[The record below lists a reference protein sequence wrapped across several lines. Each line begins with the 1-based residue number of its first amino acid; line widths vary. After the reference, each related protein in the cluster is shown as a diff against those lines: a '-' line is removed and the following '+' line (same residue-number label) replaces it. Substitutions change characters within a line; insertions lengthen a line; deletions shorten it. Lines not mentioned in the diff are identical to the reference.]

1 MKDIQKYRE
10 GSMSDEELERFT
22 GKMVNLK
29 LDNDLKN
36 KWAGQLA
43 QEHDLVRKP
52 GAGGVFPLKGRLL
65 WGLVSIAAS
74 ILLITLFLPDL
85 LRPEPRSAREL
96 ASIYLEKDHLTDPT
110 VRGGDAARDELRS
123 RAQEAFN
130 KGDYKTAIDLRL
142 ELINRTPG
150 DISDE
155 FFLALAYLNN
165 DQATNSIPLF
175 QKTLETAP
183 ANDNKFAE
191 ESAWFISLAYLKT
204 GNLQAARDALL
215 KIKEDEWRYAESREL
230 LDKLEELK

>member
-74 ILLITLFLPDL
+74 ILMITLFLPDL

-96 ASIYLEKDHLTDPT
+96 ASIYLEKDHLTDRP
-110 VRGGDAARDELRS
+110 
-123 RAQEAFN
+123 
-130 KGDYKTAIDLRL
+130 
-142 ELINRTPG
+142 
-150 DISDE
+150 
-155 FFLALAYLNN
+155 
-165 DQATNSIPLF
+165 
-175 QKTLETAP
+175 
-183 ANDNKFAE
+183 
-191 ESAWFISLAYLKT
+191 
-204 GNLQAARDALL
+204 
-215 KIKEDEWRYAESREL
+215 
-230 LDKLEELK
+230 